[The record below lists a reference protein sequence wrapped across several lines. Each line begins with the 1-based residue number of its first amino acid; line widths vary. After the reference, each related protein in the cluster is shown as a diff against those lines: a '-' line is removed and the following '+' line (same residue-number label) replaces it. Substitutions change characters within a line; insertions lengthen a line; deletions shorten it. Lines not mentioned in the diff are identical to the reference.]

1 MGAGANVFREE
12 YGEKE
17 MIIRLDNIEEEAP
30 THLSLTK
37 DNVGAQ
43 GKKSG
48 LGIIKEW
55 DKELERLEDR
65 F

>member
-1 MGAGANVFREE
+1 MTAFREE

-17 MIIRLDNIEEEAP
+17 MIIRLDNIEEETP
-30 THLSLTK
+30 THANSIK
-37 DNVGAQ
+37 DNASEK

-55 DKELERLEDR
+55 DKELERL
-65 F
+65 